1 MRSYTE
7 LQACEPIPIKD
18 DRFNASAQL
27 PYGLQIEH
35 IRAAMTD
42 FLQFLHFFNN
52 EFTTKR

>member
-18 DRFNASAQL
+18 DRFNDSAQL